1 VEVQLPKQHAEFSV
15 GGQVGNSSVPGKNFI
30 HPFLP
35 NICEFLKTEFTGN
48 GVENLFQGNFV
59 DRVDL
64 YDGNLPSELI
74 WDPLNVSKH
83 PHRQKDRRIY
93 CLLAK
98 TINQIYDLKKTDGLT
113 QKTKYFLCLY
123 EDMHIPLINYIEMLI
138 EKQRNHLKLISYSEH
153 GSEPILIPEFRIHG
167 GCKKTFIQRIMKH
180 KSYDRFDKLIDA
192 KKFILTDDYLCTQ
205 INLSNGKV
213 IPPPAVH
220 LQPEMK
226 LFDEGEVFHEGMLP
240 DVLRYVINCNFFTE
254 TKKNHPLVHLISK
267 SLPQR
272 CTIRNLSD
280 ILHEYSRKH
289 DYVYDFVI
297 ACMKC
302 SMLGLYKNSRVRP
315 PFHVRKVLL
324 NVFKNKTKN
333 EFLQWMLMDHQ
344 QLLFYIIKEFLVFAC
359 RLVPSLYNEIIRRY
373 SWTKFEEGVM
383 TAMNAVRKYEFWEKN
398 NPMLFSNV
406 ESMLASVNKQQIH
419 HLYRPIKTSFAF
431 AVMSECIRIDEER
444 CVTKSNTVTEV
455 EWKDIMYKLAIRTK
469 EKIMPFYLLECF
481 HVSQNS
487 INSIT
492 QIQEIFMEEG
502 SKSSLKQFL
511 YSLPRNEFEAIR
523 DFADAFDM
531 KHNIRIFDL
540 PCHTYINQCIALRR
554 KHRVPNGVSM
564 PDHVGEVML
573 CLNCKSFKS
582 FINHFDNKG
591 NVCNLYAYGFQKVL
605 VEDDCDGDTLKVYCG
620 KRCDKSDGKKRHN
633 YSSEY
638 SSFLHL
644 SEAQLKETNNE
655 RQRKREAKEFRKEDQ
670 NDICSDT
677 ELVRVNLLG
686 RILQF
691 YGKLY
696 TLCPSCGNAFTYS
709 GKYFNGKNG
718 FYCGCCLSED
728 GELYTT
734 ISCSHCMAIK
744 NNESWQPLTV
754 KGEVNEEERRQI
766 YLCNSCYKPWIRDS
780 TQLLKMSTIHKGL
793 KEKWKRLKHPSN
805 N

>member
-1 VEVQLPKQHAEFSV
+1 MR
-15 GGQVGNSSVPGKNFI
+15 GQIGNSSVPAQNFI

-64 YDGNLPSELI
+64 FDEKIPSELI
-74 WDPLNVSKH
+74 WDPLNIAKY
-83 PHRQKDRRIY
+83 RERAEGRRIY
-93 CLLAK
+93 CVLVK
-98 TINQIYDLKKTDGLT
+98 TINQIHELKKLEGLT

-123 EDMHIPLINYIEMLI
+123 EDMHIPLINYIDMLV
-138 EKQRNHLKLISYSEH
+138 EKQMNHLNLISYTQH
-153 GSEPILIPEFRIHG
+153 GTEPVLIPEFRING
-167 GCKKTFIQRIMKH
+167 RCSTAFIKRIMKH
-180 KSYDRFDKLIDA
+180 KSYERFGKLIDA

-205 INLSNGKV
+205 INLANNV
-213 IPPPAVH
+213 TIPPPAIH

-226 LFDEGEVFHEGMLP
+226 LFEDGEAFHEGLLP
-240 DVLRYVINCNFFTE
+240 DVLRYVINCNFFSE

-289 DYVYDFVI
+289 TYVYDFVI
-297 ACMKC
+297 SCMRC
-302 SMLGLYKNSRVRP
+302 SMLGLYKSSQVRP
-315 PFHVRKVLL
+315 PFHIRKVLID
-324 NVFKNKTKN
+324 VFKNKTKN

-359 RLVPSLYNEIIRRY
+359 RLVPSLYNEIRGRY
-373 SWTKFEEGVM
+373 SWGKFEDGVM
-383 TAMNAVRKYEFWEKN
+383 QAMNAVRKYEFWDKD
-398 NPMLFSNV
+398 NPLLFSNV

-431 AVMSECIRIDEER
+431 AVMTECVRIDEER
-444 CVTKSNTVTEV
+444 CQTKTNTATKL
-455 EWKDIMYKLAIRTK
+455 EWKEIMYKLAIRTK
-469 EKIMPFYLLECF
+469 EKCMPFYLLECF
-481 HVSQNS
+481 HVSHQT
-487 INSIT
+487 INTIT
-492 QIQEIFMEEG
+492 QIQEVFLEEG

-511 YSLPRNEFEAIR
+511 LSLSRNEFEVVR
-523 DFADAFDM
+523 DFSDAFDR
-531 KHNIRIFDL
+531 KHNVRIFDL

-554 KHRVPNGVSM
+554 KHKVPNGVDL
-564 PDHVGEVML
+564 PKHVGEVMV

-582 FINHFDNKG
+582 FINHYDNKG

-605 VEDDCDGDTLKVYCG
+605 VEDDCEDCKLKVYCG

-638 SSFLHL
+638 SSFLHI
-644 SEAQLKETNNE
+644 SEDHMRKSQNE
-655 RQRKREAKEFRKEDQ
+655 RQRKREAKELRKEYE
-670 NDICSDT
+670 NEICSNT
-677 ELVRVNLLG
+677 ELVKVNLLG

-696 TLCPSCGNAFTYS
+696 TLCPSCGNAFAYS
-709 GKYFNGKNG
+709 GKHFNGKKG
-718 FYCGCCLSED
+718 FYCGCCLSAQ

-734 ISCSHCMAIK
+734 ISCSHCLAIK

-754 KGEVNEEERRQI
+754 RGEENEDERSQI
-766 YLCNSCYKPWIRDS
+766 YLCNGCYKPWIRDS

>member
-1 VEVQLPKQHAEFSV
+1 MR
-15 GGQVGNSSVPGKNFI
+15 GQSRNSSVPGKQFI

-64 YDGNLPSELI
+64 FDGRMPSELI
-74 WDPLNVSKH
+74 WDPLKIATH
-83 PHRQKDRRIY
+83 PSRIKGRRIY
-93 CLLAK
+93 CVLAK
-98 TINQIYDLKKTDGLT
+98 TINQIRGLHRMEDLT

-123 EDMHIPLINYIEMLI
+123 EDMHVPLINYIDMLV
-138 EKQRNHLKLISYSEH
+138 EKQISHLDLISYTEY
-153 GSEPILIPEFRIHG
+153 GTEPILIPEFRIYG
-167 GCKKTFIQRIMKH
+167 TCKKTFIQRIMKH
-180 KSYDRFDKLIDA
+180 KSYERFDKLIDA
-192 KKFILTDDYLCTQ
+192 KKFILTDEYLCTQ
-205 INLSNGKV
+205 INLTGGV
-213 IPPPAVH
+213 IQPPAVR

-226 LFDEGEVFHEGMLP
+226 LFEEDEAFHEGMLP
-240 DVLRYVINCNFFTE
+240 DVLRYVINCNFFSE

-289 DYVYDFVI
+289 DYVYDFVLS
-297 ACMKC
+297 CMRC
-302 SMLGLYKNSRVRP
+302 SMLGLYKNSHTRP
-315 PFHVRKVLL
+315 PFHIRKVLID
-324 NVFKNKTKN
+324 VFKNKTKN

-373 SWTKFEEGVM
+373 SWSKFEEGVM
-383 TAMNAVRKYEFWEKN
+383 TAMNAVRKYEFWDKS
-398 NPMLFSNV
+398 NPLLFSNV

-419 HLYRPIKTSFAF
+419 HLYRPIKTSFAH
-431 AVMSECIRIDEER
+431 AVMSECLRIDEER
-444 CVTKSNTVTEV
+444 CMTKSNTVIKR
-455 EWKDIMYKLAIRTK
+455 EWKETMYKLAIRIKDKT
-469 EKIMPFYLLECF
+469 MPFYLLECF
-481 HVSQNS
+481 HVSQQT
-487 INSIT
+487 INTIS
-492 QIQEIFMEEG
+492 QIQEMFLEEG

-511 YSLPRNEFEAIR
+511 YTLPRNEFEALR
-523 DFADAFDM
+523 DFADAFDR
-531 KHNIRIFDL
+531 KHNVRIFDL

-554 KHRVPNGVSM
+554 KHRIKNGVAI
-564 PDHVGEVML
+564 PDHVGDVMV
-573 CLNCKSFKS
+573 CLNCKTFKS
-582 FINHFDNKG
+582 FINHCDNKG

-605 VEDDCDGDTLKVYCG
+605 VEDDCEDNTIKTYCG

-633 YSSEY
+633 YSSQY

-644 SEAQLKETNNE
+644 TDDQLKRNNND
-655 RQRKREAKEFRKEDQ
+655 RQRKREAKEMRKE
-670 NDICSDT
+670 NENIICSNT

-696 TLCPSCGNAFTYS
+696 TICPSCGNAFAYS
-709 GKYFNGKNG
+709 GKYFNGQKG
-718 FYCGCCLSED
+718 FYCGCCLSAQ
-728 GELYTT
+728 GELFTT
-734 ISCSHCMAIK
+734 IACSHCLAIK
-744 NNESWQPLTV
+744 NNESWQPITV
-754 KGEVNEEERRQI
+754 RGENDDNQRQQI
-766 YLCNSCYKPWIRDS
+766 YLCNNCYKPWIRDS
-780 TQLLKMSTIHKGL
+780 TRLLKVSTINKGL